1 MEDRKRTILSSGNS
15 NTSSTPV
22 KLQKLKEN
30 DKITNENDNV
40 WSISKV
46 TRGASSAKSSGSKT
60 VMKHALRQQAKR
72 RRKNTTIAAGNVAP
86 LPRIILPSNQIN
98 TIEDESRVP
107 TMIEVLSSIPG
118 FSLVKPRKRP
128 GSKRLSAAAQLQ
140 QAKAEGCVDLETPD
154 SVLAQ
159 VNLRSLL
166 NKQTFSMLPRLYQHK
181 LIQMLPHVDREN
193 LNDTQSDFRPL
204 LNPSVLNNEFFAQAC
219 LEWTDRLSEGEFTP
233 ENQQKMK
240 MDIDREKSKLDP
252 FKLKYFEPIWGENRL
267 SNSNAAV
274 SDWRNPKHKKTETI
288 TVPVNTPPVITVS
301 KNVPINTITATTK
314 EATTTTTT
322 ITTTTATTAT
332 TTIPTTCS
340 SSDDIDIKIE
350 DNKLELPWD
359 SVDSTTDSTI
369 KPFMEDLVLTKDED
383 IVIDIPMKDE
393 FIGDVDKIDDVNLDE
408 TSVIKNWSSLM
419 NDDLG
424 TLIPEYDCVSTSKE
438 KEQSE
443 SEVQLELEVTL
454 TPKIEDVNSTTNQIL
469 PIEPND
475 NNMNMNIIQEL
486 PKNISPPVVV
496 RMPSVIQPL
505 VITSSNSSP
514 LPSTPSLSISPLLQS
529 PLESN
534 IPNDFSFIN
543 TISNISSAPSDRP
556 VHHTYVSSIKSQ
568 VSSSSG
574 GSSRTLGRTSMKQQ
588 PPGAINLERSYQIC
602 QAVIQN
608 SPNRNQLRCQLKP
621 PPAVLVGKSSILR
634 NGPKPIRNINIT
646 SSSQPLVVR
655 HVFASSRGIPVTMS
669 VGPPYTSDQ
678 QQLTEKQMGQYLLV
692 QRSGGITGIRRS
704 SSAPPTNN
712 KIAPILNGGRP
723 ASVGIQVSTYGQSQ
737 QTNDCSCSLN
747 AMVVCK
753 KCGAFCHDD
762 CIGPS
767 KLCVTCLIR

>member
-1 MEDRKRTILSSGNS
+1 MNKMEDRKRTILSSGNS
-15 NTSSTPV
+15 NTSLTPV

-46 TRGASSAKSSGSKT
+46 TRGASAKSSGSKT

-107 TMIEVLSSIPG
+107 TMLEVLSSIPG

-154 SVLAQ
+154 SILAQ

-181 LIQMLPHVDREN
+181 LVQMLPHVDRES
-193 LNDTQSDFRPL
+193 LSDTQSDFRPL
-204 LNPSVLNNEFFAQAC
+204 LNSSVLNNEFFAQAC

-288 TVPVNTPPVITVS
+288 TVSVNTPPVNTVT
-301 KNVPINTITATTK
+301 KDVTINAITAITK
-314 EATTTTTT
+314 ETTTTTTT

-332 TTIPTTCS
+332 ITQPTTCS
-340 SSDDIDIKIE
+340 SSDDIKSE
-350 DNKLELPWD
+350 DKKLELPWD

-369 KPFMEDLVLTKDED
+369 KPLIEDVVIPKCED
-383 IVIDIPMKDE
+383 IVIDIPLKDE
-393 FIGDVDKIDDVNLDE
+393 SISDVDKIDDVNLDE

-419 NDDLG
+419 NDDLE
-424 TLIPEYDCVSTSKE
+424 TLIPEYDCVSTSKV

-443 SEVQLELEVTL
+443 SEVQLELED
-454 TPKIEDVNSTTNQIL
+454 DVNSTTNQI
-469 PIEPND
+469 PPNEPND
-475 NNMNMNIIQEL
+475 NNINMNIIQEL
-486 PKNISPPVVV
+486 PKTISPPVVV
-496 RMPSVIQPL
+496 QMPNVIQPL
-505 VITSSNSSP
+505 VISSSNSSP

-534 IPNDFSFIN
+534 MPNDFSFVN

-556 VHHTYVSSIKSQ
+556 VHNTYVSSIKSQ
-568 VSSSSG
+568 VSSSSS
-574 GSSRTLGRTSMKQQ
+574 GSSRTSGRSSLKQ

-621 PPAVLVGKSSILR
+621 PPAVLIGKSSILR

>member
-1 MEDRKRTILSSGNS
+1 MNKMEDRKRTILSSGNS
-15 NTSSTPV
+15 NTSLTPV

-46 TRGASSAKSSGSKT
+46 TRGASAKSSGSKT

-107 TMIEVLSSIPG
+107 TMLEVLSSIPG

-154 SVLAQ
+154 SILAQ

-181 LIQMLPHVDREN
+181 LVQMLPHVDRES
-193 LNDTQSDFRPL
+193 LSDTQSDFRPL
-204 LNPSVLNNEFFAQAC
+204 LNSSVLNNEFFAQAC

-288 TVPVNTPPVITVS
+288 TVSVNTPPVNTVT
-301 KNVPINTITATTK
+301 KDVTINAITAITK
-314 EATTTTTT
+314 ETTTTTTT

-332 TTIPTTCS
+332 ITQPTTCS
-340 SSDDIDIKIE
+340 SSDDIKSE
-350 DNKLELPWD
+350 DKKLELPWD

-369 KPFMEDLVLTKDED
+369 KPLIEDVVIPKCED
-383 IVIDIPMKDE
+383 IVIDIPLKDE
-393 FIGDVDKIDDVNLDE
+393 SISDVDKIDDVNLDE

-419 NDDLG
+419 NDDLE
-424 TLIPEYDCVSTSKE
+424 TLIPEYDCVSTSKV

-454 TPKIEDVNSTTNQIL
+454 TPKIDDVNSTTNQI
-469 PIEPND
+469 PPNEPND
-475 NNMNMNIIQEL
+475 NNINMNIIQEL
-486 PKNISPPVVV
+486 PKTISPPVVV
-496 RMPSVIQPL
+496 QMPNVIQPL
-505 VITSSNSSP
+505 VISSSNSSP

-534 IPNDFSFIN
+534 MPNDFSFVN

-556 VHHTYVSSIKSQ
+556 VHNTYVSSIKSQ
-568 VSSSSG
+568 VSSSSS
-574 GSSRTLGRTSMKQQ
+574 GSSRTSGRSSLKQ

-621 PPAVLVGKSSILR
+621 PPAVLIGKSSILR

>member
-15 NTSSTPV
+15 NTSLTPV

-30 DKITNENDNV
+30 DKISNENDNV

-46 TRGASSAKSSGSKT
+46 TRGASAKSSGSKT

-107 TMIEVLSSIPG
+107 TMLEVLSSIPG

-154 SVLAQ
+154 SVLTQ

-181 LIQMLPHVDREN
+181 LVQMLPHVDRES
-193 LNDTQSDFRPL
+193 LSDTQSDFRPL
-204 LNPSVLNNEFFAQAC
+204 LNSSVLNNEFFAQAC

-274 SDWRNPKHKKTETI
+274 SDWRYPKHKKTETI
-288 TVPVNTPPVITVS
+288 TISVNTPPVNTVT
-301 KNVPINTITATTK
+301 KDVTINAITATTK
-314 EATTTTTT
+314 ETTTTTTT

-340 SSDDIDIKIE
+340 SSDDIKSE
-350 DNKLELPWD
+350 DKKLESPWD

-369 KPFMEDLVLTKDED
+369 KPLIEDVVVPKCED
-383 IVIDIPMKDE
+383 IVIDIPLKDE
-393 FIGDVDKIDDVNLDE
+393 FISDVDKIDDVNLDE

-419 NDDLG
+419 NDDLE
-424 TLIPEYDCVSTSKE
+424 TLIPEYDCVSTSKV

-454 TPKIEDVNSTTNQIL
+454 TPKVDDVNSTTNQI
-469 PIEPND
+469 PPNEPND
-475 NNMNMNIIQEL
+475 NNMNTIQEL
-486 PKNISPPVVV
+486 PKPISPPVVV

-505 VITSSNSSP
+505 VISSSNSSP
-514 LPSTPSLSISPLLQS
+514 LPSTPSLSISPLVQS

-556 VHHTYVSSIKSQ
+556 VHNTYVSSIKSQ

-574 GSSRTLGRTSMKQQ
+574 GSSRTSGRSSLKQ

-621 PPAVLVGKSSILR
+621 PPAVLIGKSSILR

>member
-1 MEDRKRTILSSGNS
+1 MNRMEDRKRTILSSGNS
-15 NTSSTPV
+15 NTSLTPV

-30 DKITNENDNV
+30 DKVTNENDNV

-46 TRGASSAKSSGSKT
+46 TRGASAKSSGSKT

-107 TMIEVLSSIPG
+107 TMLEVLSSIPG

-181 LIQMLPHVDREN
+181 LVQMLPHVDRES
-193 LNDTQSDFRPL
+193 LSDTQSDFRPL
-204 LNPSVLNNEFFAQAC
+204 LNSSVLNNEFFAQAC

-288 TVPVNTPPVITVS
+288 TVSMNTSPVNTVTKTVT
-301 KNVPINTITATTK
+301 INAITATIK
-314 EATTTTTT
+314 ESTTTTTT

-340 SSDDIDIKIE
+340 SIDNIKSE
-350 DNKLELPWD
+350 DKKLELPWD

-369 KPFMEDLVLTKDED
+369 KPLIEDVVVSKCED
-383 IVIDIPMKDE
+383 IVIDIPLKDE
-393 FIGDVDKIDDVNLDE
+393 FISDVDKIDIVNVDE
-408 TSVIKNWSSLM
+408 TSMIKNWSSLM
-419 NDDLG
+419 NDDLE
-424 TLIPEYDCVSTSKE
+424 TIIPEYDCVSTSKV

-454 TPKIEDVNSTTNQIL
+454 TPKIDDVNSTTNQI
-469 PIEPND
+469 PSNEPND

-486 PKNISPPVVV
+486 PKTISPPVVV
-496 RMPSVIQPL
+496 QMPNVIQPL
-505 VITSSNSSP
+505 VISSSNSSP

-529 PLESN
+529 PLETN

-556 VHHTYVSSIKSQ
+556 VHNTYVSSIKSQ
-568 VSSSSG
+568 ASSSSG
-574 GSSRTLGRTSMKQQ
+574 GSSRTSGRSSLKQ

-621 PPAVLVGKSSILR
+621 PPAVLIGKSSILR
-634 NGPKPIRNINIT
+634 NGPKPIRNININ
-646 SSSQPLVVR
+646 SNSQPLVVR
-655 HVFASSRGIPVTMS
+655 HVYASSRGIPVTMS

-737 QTNDCSCSLN
+737 QTNDCLCSLN